1 MFGITATLKA
11 DPFREPQ
18 DYEVPTLGSVMGARP
33 FFEGD
38 GAVAG
43 VKQDFPKTVPTPDNR
58 YSDYAGPMDD
68 GRIITDYRP
77 SCVSR
82 APYGHQNATKEW
94 LVKNADEVVNVSR
107 MRQAETSGAIYGAR
121 YYGPK
126 AESVQKCGAYG
137 CKVKTV
143 AEEGQGQGRERYNAS
158 AAPAEAYY
166 GSFDPVGLFQGSP
179 GPKHIQ
185 LTRRSEGGVNGAGA
199 TSGRKP
205 IDSTSRLNV

>member
-38 GAVAG
+38 GAVSG

-94 LVKNADEVVNVSR
+94 LVKNADEVVHVSR
-107 MRQAETSGAIYGAR
+107 QRQAETTGAIYGAR

-126 AESVQKCGAYG
+126 SESVQKCGAYG
-137 CKVKTV
+137 CTIKSV
-143 AEEGQGQGRERYNAS
+143 GQGQGRERYNAT
-158 AAPAEAYY
+158 AAPAEAYH
-166 GSFDPVGLFQGSP
+166 GSFDPVSLFHGSP
-179 GPKHIQ
+179 GPKRIQ
-185 LTRRSEGGVNGAGA
+185 LTRRSEGGVNGAGSA
-199 TSGRKP
+199 GGRKP
-205 IDSTSRLNV
+205 IDDPYRIRI